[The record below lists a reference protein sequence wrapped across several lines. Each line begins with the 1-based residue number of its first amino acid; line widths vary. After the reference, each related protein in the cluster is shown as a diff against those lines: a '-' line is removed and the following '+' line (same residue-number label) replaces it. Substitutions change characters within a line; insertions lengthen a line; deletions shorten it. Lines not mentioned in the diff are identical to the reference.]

1 MADKTSTELILEQ
14 RAPKGVW
21 QGLST
26 GVWYP
31 NFADVKTAAEKTGK
45 PLIAMWINPGC
56 GFCKRFCTAATSERF
71 VSWMK
76 SSGAYFWLGSRTDGT
91 DADDGREFVFHQS
104 EDPAIELKQRMYF
117 PGIAIWQCE
126 AGHPDTVLRDY
137 RASGRVFE
145 KEKSGDEGV
154 TNILVRIN
162 QALTEPPHKEWTPPP
177 RTDNQAQ
184 TKGGGCPEG
193 HPHLKALQQIDA
205 ILRRLLPAP
214 QAQAAA
220 VDVAF
225 RFNPAL
231 DAEKR
236 FRIVHAISENGG
248 HCPCKQE
255 KTRDTICLCKEF
267 RETGKCACGLFVRY
281 KA

>member
-14 RAPKGVW
+14 RIHVEGGAK
-21 QGLST
+21 LAT
-26 GVWYP
+26 GTWYDS
-31 NFADVKTAAEKTGK
+31 FKAVKADAEKTGK

-76 SSGAYFWLGSRTDGT
+76 SSGTYFWLGSRTDGT
-91 DADDGREFVFHQS
+91 DADDGREFVFRQS

-117 PGIAIWQCE
+117 PGVAIWQCE
-126 AGHPDTVLRDY
+126 AGHPDKVLHDY

-154 TNILVRIN
+154 TNILVRID
-162 QALTEPPHKEWTPPP
+162 QALEEPPHKEWVRSPAPAKP
-177 RTDNQAQ
+177 D
-184 TKGGGCPEG
+184 GGCPGG

-205 ILRRLLPAP
+205 ILRQFFPAKI
-214 QAQAAA
+214 AAT
-220 VDVAF
+220 DIAF
-225 RFNPAL
+225 RFNPEL

-236 FRIVHAISENGG
+236 FRIVHAIFENGG